1 MLRRPKP
8 PRKVRNAIL
17 DAFLWLSLRLN
28 GFSGEVAETLVAL
41 SRLETG
47 HYSSEAFRTHR
58 NAFGMGVVHTRPT
71 TQVGGHANAD
81 AGIGHYGSLYSS
93 VRDLRM
99 WFDHWQLSRE
109 RLQPRMWELYNPS
122 LSYQTSVIGT
132 RHQIGRGL
140 SVLALAFPI
149 TFLVLKNLMKT

>member
-1 MLRRPKP
+1 MQKAL
-8 PRKVRNAIL
+8 L

-28 GFSGEVAETLVAL
+28 GFGGELADTLVSL

-47 HYSSEAFRTHR
+47 HYSSTAFTRHR
-58 NAFGMGVVHTRPT
+58 NAFGMGVVQTRPT
-71 TQVGGHANAD
+71 PQVGGHANAD

-99 WFDHWQLSRE
+99 WFDYWELPRD
-109 RLQPRMWELYNPS
+109 RATPRMWELYNPS
-122 LSYQTSVIGT
+122 PSYQTSVMGT

-140 SVLALAFPI
+140 SVLAFIFPI
-149 TFLVLKNLMKT
+149 TIIVIRKLIHS

>member
-1 MLRRPKP
+1 M
-8 PRKVRNAIL
+8 RKALL
-17 DAFLWLSLRLN
+17 DAFLWLSLRAN
-28 GFSGEVAETLVAL
+28 GFGGEAAEQLVAL

-47 HYSSEAFRTHR
+47 HYTSQAFTRHR

-99 WFDHWQLSRE
+99 WFDYWGESRE
-109 RLQPRMWELYNPS
+109 RLSDRFWDLYNPS
-122 LSYQTSVIGT
+122 PSYQQSVVGT
-132 RHQIGRGL
+132 RHQVGLGL
-140 SVLALAFPI
+140 SVVAGLAPL
-149 TFLVLKNLMKT
+149 LVLTIGRILKNHV

>member
-1 MLRRPKP
+1 MQKAL
-8 PRKVRNAIL
+8 L

-28 GFSGEVAETLVAL
+28 GFGGELAEQLVAL

-47 HYSSEAFRTHR
+47 HYTSSAFTDHR

-99 WFDHWQLSRE
+99 WFDYWQLPRDRATP
-109 RLQPRMWELYNPS
+109 RLWELYNPS
-122 LSYQTSVIGT
+122 PSYQASVMGT

-140 SVLALAFPI
+140 SVFALIFPI
-149 TFLVLKNLMKT
+149 TFLVLKKLIHS